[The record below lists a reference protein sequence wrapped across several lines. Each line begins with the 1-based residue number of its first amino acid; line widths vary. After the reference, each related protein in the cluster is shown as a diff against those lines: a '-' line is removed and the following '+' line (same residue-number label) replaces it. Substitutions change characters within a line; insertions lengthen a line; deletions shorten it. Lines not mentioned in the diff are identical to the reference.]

1 MMYEKII
8 ETPIGPWVV
17 QTLERKITW
26 LAPIDMPRVKQI
38 SQNAAILQLAEQQVL
53 SYFAGERMEFEL
65 ASAFEL
71 TDIQADIFEA
81 IMLIPYGETRTIQQ
95 VAAFIEKPEAVQAV
109 KRALLHNGLWLIV
122 PTHRVVD
129 EGQEMF
135 PGARLIEQQL
145 LRHERDHRI
154 L

>member
-1 MMYEKII
+1 
-8 ETPIGPWVV
+8 
-17 QTLERKITW
+17 
-26 LAPIDMPRVKQI
+26 
-38 SQNAAILQLAEQQVL
+38 
-53 SYFAGERMEFEL
+53 MEFEL

-129 EGQEMF
+129 EGQEVF
-135 PGARLIEQQL
+135 PGARAIEQQL
-145 LRHERDHRI
+145 LRHERDYRI

>member
-26 LAPIDMPRVKQI
+26 LAPIEMPREKKI
-38 SQNAAILQLAEQQVL
+38 PKNLAILQLAEQQVRD
-53 SYFAGERMEFEL
+53 YFAGERMDFEL
-65 ASAFEL
+65 SSAFEV

-95 VAAFIEKPEAVQAV
+95 VAAFIDKPEAVYAV

-122 PTHRVVD
+122 PSSR
-129 EGQEMF
+129 
-135 PGARLIEQQL
+135 R
-145 LRHERDHRI
+145 R
-154 L
+154 

>member
-26 LAPIDMPRVKQI
+26 LAPIEMPREKQI
-38 SQNAAILQLAEQQVL
+38 PQNLAILQLAEQQVRD
-53 SYFAGERMEFEL
+53 YFAGERMDFEL
-65 ASAFEL
+65 SSAFEL

-81 IMLIPYGETRTIQQ
+81 IMLIPYGETRTVQQ
-95 VAAFIEKPEAVQAV
+95 VAAFIDKPEAVYAV

-129 EGQEMF
+129 EGEEAF
-135 PGARLIEQQL
+135 PGARAIEQQL
-145 LRHERDHRI
+145 LRHERDYRI

>member
-1 MMYEKII
+1 MYEKII

-26 LAPIDMPRVKQI
+26 LAPIEMPREKKI
-38 SQNAAILQLAEQQVL
+38 PKNLAILQLAEQQVRD
-53 SYFAGERMEFEL
+53 YFAGERMDFEL
-65 ASAFEL
+65 SSAFEV

-95 VAAFIEKPEAVQAV
+95 VAAFIDKPEAVYAV

-129 EGQEMF
+129 EGAE
-135 PGARLIEQQL
+135 A
-145 LRHERDHRI
+145 
-154 L
+154 